1 MAGLADF
8 QANIISPTGA
18 YGSSSINYVEP
29 EYFQAID
36 PAFSNPVFGVDQ
48 SGLRIK
54 TGFEKPSLLDAI
66 KEGLYKGLTGASNP
80 NPYASPYGTKPEEK
94 RMAGTR
100 TAEMS
105 DFLKSAIAG
114 LLETKLNT
122 RNPSIYEGYLR

>member
-1 MAGLADF
+1 MADITGWQEYAYPATEPKYDF
-8 QANIISPTGA
+8 QEYIQPSEY
-18 YGSSSINYVEP
+18 YGSDPVPEPRRPSI
-29 EYFQAID
+29 
-36 PAFSNPVFGVDQ
+36 
-48 SGLRIK
+48 
-54 TGFEKPSLLDAI
+54 LDAI

-80 NPYASPYGTKPEEK
+80 NPYASPYGTKPEEQ